1 MSTLIKI
8 CGLKTP
14 ESVDAAVA
22 AGADMIGFVVFEKS
36 PRHISLELGQEL
48 GARVGAG
55 VAKVLLTVDADDALL
70 AAAIAA
76 LRPVYLQL
84 HGKETPERVAAIR
97 ANFGLKVIKAI
108 EIESRAS
115 FDRIRAFD
123 EVADMLLFDAKPPAN
138 AAHPGG
144 NGAVFDW
151 RLLAGQKISRSWL
164 LAGGLHSGNVAEA
177 LRASGAHGVDVSSG
191 VESAPGV
198 KDAEKI
204 AAFVKAARAAAES
217 LAPATKAAARGKGG
231 LQEKLGL
238 ARRNG

>member
-8 CGLKTP
+8 CGLKAP
-14 ESVDAAVA
+14 EAVDAAMA
-22 AGADMIGFVVFEKS
+22 AGADMVGFVVFEKS
-36 PRHISLELGQEL
+36 PRHISLQQGQEL
-48 GARVGAG
+48 GARVGPG

-76 LRPVYLQL
+76 LGPAYLQL

-108 EIESRAS
+108 EIENRAGL
-115 FDRIRAFD
+115 DRIRIFD
-123 EVADMLLFDAKPPAN
+123 EVADMLLFDAKAPAN

-144 NGAVFDW
+144 NGAPFDW
-151 RLLAGQKISRSWL
+151 KLLAGQKISRPWL

-198 KDAEKI
+198 KDADKI
-204 AAFVKAARAAAES
+204 AAFIQAARAE
-217 LAPATKAAARGKGG
+217 APGVAPTAKSAPRGKAG